1 MQSAHTHTQRQSDPQ
16 LIWRHLSRRERV
28 AVAGEL
34 ANLFYFSMGVP
45 CVQKHRKASPGVL
58 SPITRTHKHTRT
70 CVKKLQLCG
79 LSTQPY
85 AFASTWHAHI
95 SYARVFSGTVT
106 QKTPASQARASQARA
121 SQPAG
126 VLAGWCAVG
135 RLLSPGPSDRQTGGS
150 RGWGAVGTVRAG
162 IGNGWISSQ

>member
-85 AFASTWHAHI
+85 AFASAWLAHI

-106 QKTPASQARASQARA
+106 QKTPASQASA

-126 VLAGWCAVG
+126 VLALAW
-135 RLLSPGPSDRQTGGS
+135 L
-150 RGWGAVGTVRAG
+150 AG
-162 IGNGWISSQ
+162 VL